1 MQVTIVR
8 PVCTIIAVVT
18 HGSQI
23 AQLAQLF
30 GLASFATA
38 FITLMSVKVTIQREV
53 GESFNRL
60 RPSPKFWVFKIWL
73 WAVLIQATVIASRV
87 RDHIMDEESA
97 DLWRAFLVAIE
108 SAVCQ
113 LLFIPLFPESDFDGM
128 KDAHGEPDGATK
140 DSPSPLLSFLSLLNP
155 FVYKRPA
162 AEAPGTHRSFAFR
175 DGMLQR
181 SAASIYRG
189 LNRS

>member
-1 MQVTIVR
+1 
-8 PVCTIIAVVT
+8 
-18 HGSQI
+18 
-23 AQLAQLF
+23 
-30 GLASFATA
+30 
-38 FITLMSVKVTIQREV
+38 
-53 GESFNRL
+53 
-60 RPSPKFWVFKIWL
+60 VFKIWL